1 MITAIKSS
9 DMLIEGVLDH
19 GLTFIGDYWKGYFTI
34 PFLLLIITVEST
46 SPRKKAQ
53 PL

>member
-19 GLTFIGDYWKGYFTI
+19 GLTFIGDYLERILHHSVLIADHHGRIYF
-34 PFLLLIITVEST
+34 PE
-46 SPRKKAQ
+46 KKAQ